1 MRTFYYPPSHPD
13 GLATALEYAPHFAV
27 HDMSEPCL
35 CGMIGI
41 LISLLTSHDD
51 YTEQDPTASRYAWR
65 PKDRHVLAM
74 TMACRLAQEADLA
87 QGCEWAVITWAV
99 ILRDAEITST
109 YLKMCQ
115 ETVSITV
122 ISVGGNPIYGP
133 TLVLCRDRVKDL
145 KAAIKDKAI
154 QEETPIARSPFK
166 LLIASCSKSTSDDSM
181 PNELSDD
188 DTLFR
193 FAPGDITLTLVA
205 GT

>member
-1 MRTFYYPPSHPD
+1 
-13 GLATALEYAPHFAV
+13 
-27 HDMSEPCL
+27 
-35 CGMIGI
+35 
-41 LISLLTSHDD
+41 
-51 YTEQDPTASRYAWR
+51 
-65 PKDRHVLAM
+65 M

-87 QGCEWAVITWAV
+87 QGCERAVITWAV